1 MTLNKLTSDALADN
15 TIDNDSI
22 ANNSIPIEKLSN
34 VNLAIAPEVL
44 TIDVAAPAAGQDT
57 QWLWNWLT
65 SSLPYARRAI
75 TNSNELNVPLYKQG
89 TYTVNNF
96 AKTQYGSMTQAHTMY
111 FKWIEGAGTQ
121 NNISWV
127 TDQGTFT
134 DSHPDINGG
143 SDTTVQRLSIS
154 VPSTVTP
161 PTLTAPSVTYGV
173 SFVNAGA
180 YRFSGP
186 RDGDN
191 PNIGPLRR
199 GGTYTFNVNASG
211 HPFYLTTDNGTNF
224 AAGTYFGEYT
234 SGVTGS
240 RNDSGTVTFVV
251 PANAPDT
258 LYYQCGNH
266 SSMRGAITI
275 KDLAVETNIN
285 GNYVVYAQHTQEGH
299 KTPVELRPIPSLVN
313 QMCIVYDATTGQF
326 VPQDL
331 ATYVENTP
339 SFENKIREVAGT
351 AELVVEDG
359 SAVVA
364 KVNVYADSTYLPLTD
379 NNAGDQA
386 FATDTNKLYIWD
398 GSAWQLAGA
407 ANTGELSEGTNLY
420 FTNARADARAQLK
433 IDALVDSSPGTL
445 DTLNELAAAL
455 GDDAN
460 FSTTVTNSIATKLPL
475 AGGTLTGP
483 LTVQGNGNA
492 TVQWGDTTAIGAL
505 SFDTNDNPLI
515 RSYTGKDLFFQ
526 TNGGNNRMVI
536 LSGGNVGIGTTNPQQ
551 LLHLES
557 NSSGETRIQFKSDNL
572 GGSHGIFWVDENA
585 INQSQFYYNHSSNK
599 QFLELNG
606 NGLQIYSK
614 QASSAIAEFGSGAG
628 GYNNFSIPN
637 GNVGIGTSSPLRKIH
652 ISDAGD
658 THLVL
663 QSTNATN
670 DYEIFEMGVGANS
683 NSKVDLTFRTRN
695 NSVTGGS
702 EVMRL
707 SNDGDVHLNSGVD
720 VRIQLGTSGT
730 GATSVSDNSVYVRG
744 NDDDLILGAAGN
756 GNIFFKENAATH
768 MTIESGGNVGIGITN
783 PENALHVS
791 SSANAQILVQNS
803 STGDASIK
811 FNRSGQTFF
820 MGIESSDNSF
830 RISDTGTGVGD
841 GDRFI
846 IDASGNVGIGTTNP
860 DNNQHGSI
868 DPNLHV
874 YGGTSNSG
882 YALVARLE
890 AGNDSNERGASLLIN
905 HTNDRGLLIEA
916 GRDGRDYPNPP
927 YFNGTGNPSSSGA
940 SISDDDG
947 VAHLGILNSG
957 GTNTRMLTLRQH
969 SWIGDNK
976 YNVGINQQYPVT
988 KLEISDYKDGTGNNP
1003 NGIGLRLSSTSPNTG
1018 SNSANGGTGIEFA
1031 GHGHNYNGAGTSVAG
1046 SNPIAIRINPVYEYW
1061 GQNNSMSNYGQTY
1074 PYLKFDFKKSDNVN
1088 YITPL
1093 LVSGLGNGRVAIGN
1107 DTANVS
1113 HRLSLGSDAKSFNYR
1128 VSGSGGHAIADGS
1141 YEENARSFSL
1151 GGSDTAFITEG
1162 TVSNSN
1168 KWRVKFEGDFG
1179 NNYQGGGL
1187 NFPAAQI
1194 YVTNTQP
1201 TVYIGST
1208 NITVSRDS
1216 GTGKL
1221 KVTNQSNS
1229 YAVHFTGKI
1238 TVWDHPQSNRPTFD
1252 SEMQAISL
1260 QGTDDYGT
1268 NLYGGLIMKTPAY
1281 SEYHF
1286 QWSGTQSHSLTFTC
1300 GSYQSSTMEYTSHQ
1314 TNGGSDIHKYV
1325 FGKWANNHST
1335 HTWNEMENNGS
1346 TWGLTTTF
1354 TATDISGGSSNP
1366 DGKLVINETYGGGSV
1381 STRTLVVRTHFGS
1394 WGLTFA

>member
-1 MTLNKLTSDALADN
+1 MSKARNLSDFISDA
-15 TIDNDSI
+15 TIDSTEI
-22 ANNSIPIEKLSN
+22 ADLSVTHAKLHTDMNLSSKTLTFAANQISGNSVDGGVIS
-34 VNLAIAPEVL
+34 
-44 TIDVAAPAAGQDT
+44 
-57 QWLWNWLT
+57 
-65 SSLPYARRAI
+65 
-75 TNSNELNVPLYKQG
+75 
-89 TYTVNNF
+89 NF
-96 AKTQYGSMTQAHTMY
+96 A
-111 FKWIEGAGTQ
+111 
-121 NNISWV
+121 
-127 TDQGTFT
+127 
-134 DSHPDINGG
+134 
-143 SDTTVQRLSIS
+143 
-154 VPSTVTP
+154 ST
-161 PTLTAPSVTYGV
+161 GI
-173 SFVNAGA
+173 
-180 YRFSGP
+180 
-186 RDGDN
+186 DD
-191 PNIGPLRR
+191 
-199 GGTYTFNVNASG
+199 NASA
-211 HPFYLTTDNGTNF
+211 T
-224 AAGTYFGEYT
+224 A
-234 SGVTGS
+234 VT
-240 RNDSGTVTFVV
+240 
-251 PANAPDT
+251 
-258 LYYQCGNH
+258 
-266 SSMRGAITI
+266 
-275 KDLAVETNIN
+275 
-285 GNYVVYAQHTQEGH
+285 
-299 KTPVELRPIPSLVN
+299 
-313 QMCIVYDATTGQF
+313 
-326 VPQDL
+326 
-331 ATYVENTP
+331 
-339 SFENKIREVAGT
+339 
-351 AELVVEDG
+351 
-359 SAVVA
+359 
-364 KVNVYADSTYLPLTD
+364 
-379 NNAGDQA
+379 
-386 FATDTNKLYIWD
+386 
-398 GSAWQLAGA
+398 
-407 ANTGELSEGTNLY
+407 
-420 FTNARADARAQLK
+420 
-433 IDALVDSSPGTL
+433 
-445 DTLNELAAAL
+445 
-455 GDDAN
+455 
-460 FSTTVTNSIATKLPL
+460 
-475 AGGTLTGP
+475 
-483 LTVQGNGNA
+483 
-492 TVQWGDTTAIGAL
+492 
-505 SFDTNDNPLI
+505 
-515 RSYTGKDLFFQ
+515 
-526 TNGGNNRMVI
+526 I
-536 LSGGNVGIGTTNPQQ
+536 LSDGNVGIGNDSPSAPLHIKKSISSTYTGGNTGILNSLFNITNTFSTSTVNAQANIQLGVYDGTHNRVTGIAAVAESATNRKASLVFWTDDENTRSEKLRITGDGKVGIGTTSPEQI
-551 LLHLES
+551 LHLRSAS
-557 NSSGETRIQFKSDNL
+557 NQLRLQDSTNNKKYDLNVDLDKFMIDDMTAGVNRFAISGSNVGIGTSSPITRLTVGDGSGTEVLTIFSGSTGEGQIRFADGTS
-572 GGSHGIFWVDENA
+572 GSATYQGRVEYEH
-585 INQSQFYYNHSSNK
+585 INNI
-599 QFLELNG
+599 LRL
-606 NGLQIYSK
+606 
-614 QASSAIAEFGSGAG
+614 GAG
-628 GYNNFSIPN
+628 GGTDVAIDANGNMDLTKDGANLKLYYNSLGQYSANLGWRHLQLGNNGANYIVAGNTSAGGDLYFVVNNTTDLSTNNGSSHNGTVAMHIDST

-695 NSVTGGS
+695 NSGTGGS

-768 MTIESGGNVGIGITN
+768 MTIEPGGNVGIGITN

-846 IDASGNVGIGTTNP
+846 IDASGNVGIGTYNP

-868 DPNLHV
+868 DPKLHV

-1061 GQNNSMSNYGQTY
+1061 GQNNDMSNYGQTY

-1107 DTANVS
+1107 DTASVS

-1128 VSGSGGHAIADGS
+1128 VSGSGGHAIADGT

-1168 KWRVKFEGDFG
+1168 KWRVRFEGDFG

-1187 NFPAAQI
+1187 NLPAAVI

-1221 KVTNQSNS
+1221 KVTNQSGS

-1286 QWSGTQSHSLTFTC
+1286 QWSGQQNHSLTFTC

-1314 TNGGSDIHKYV
+1314 TNGGGDIHKYV
-1325 FGKWANNHST
+1325 FGKWANNHTT

-1354 TATDISGGSSNP
+1354 TATDQNGGSSGAH
-1366 DGKLVINETYGGGSV
+1366 GKLVINEAYGSGSV
-1381 STRTLVVRTHFGS
+1381 STRTLVVKTYYGG

>member
-1 MTLNKLTSDALADN
+1 
-15 TIDNDSI
+15 
-22 ANNSIPIEKLSN
+22 
-34 VNLAIAPEVL
+34 
-44 TIDVAAPAAGQDT
+44 
-57 QWLWNWLT
+57 
-65 SSLPYARRAI
+65 
-75 TNSNELNVPLYKQG
+75 
-89 TYTVNNF
+89 
-96 AKTQYGSMTQAHTMY
+96 
-111 FKWIEGAGTQ
+111 
-121 NNISWV
+121 
-127 TDQGTFT
+127 
-134 DSHPDINGG
+134 
-143 SDTTVQRLSIS
+143 
-154 VPSTVTP
+154 
-161 PTLTAPSVTYGV
+161 
-173 SFVNAGA
+173 
-180 YRFSGP
+180 
-186 RDGDN
+186 
-191 PNIGPLRR
+191 
-199 GGTYTFNVNASG
+199 
-211 HPFYLTTDNGTNF
+211 
-224 AAGTYFGEYT
+224 
-234 SGVTGS
+234 
-240 RNDSGTVTFVV
+240 
-251 PANAPDT
+251 
-258 LYYQCGNH
+258 
-266 SSMRGAITI
+266 
-275 KDLAVETNIN
+275 
-285 GNYVVYAQHTQEGH
+285 VYAQHTQEGH

-433 IDALVDSSPGTL
+433 IDALVDSAPGTL

-460 FSTTVTNSIATKLPL
+460 FSTTITNSIATKLPL
-475 AGGTLTGP
+475 SGGTMTGDIDMSTHQIVFDNNSQAIQIKDAGGTASYVLYQDNSDT
-483 LTVQGNGNA
+483 LILGNGT
-492 TVQWGDTTAIGAL
+492 TVEKIRLDTSGNEGAVVI
-505 SFDTNDNPLI
+505 DTN
-515 RSYTGKDLFFQ
+515 
-526 TNGGNNRMVI
+526 
-536 LSGGNVGIGTTNPQQ
+536 GNVGIGTISP
-551 LLHLES
+551 
-557 NSSGETRIQFKSDNL
+557 
-572 GGSHGIFWVDENA
+572 
-585 INQSQFYYNHSSNK
+585 SNK
-599 QFLELNG
+599 LDIKGTVGFEATNSTNSWLAYTYTDNTFRI
-606 NGLQIYSK
+606 NYN
-614 QASSAIAEFGSGAG
+614 GAG
-628 GYNNFSIPN
+628 ADEVTITSS

-695 NSVTGGS
+695 NSGTGGS

-744 NDDDLILGAAGN
+744 NDDDLILGSAGN

-768 MTIESGGNVGIGITN
+768 MTIEPGGNVGIGITN

-846 IDASGNVGIGTTNP
+846 IDASGNVGIGTYNP

-868 DPNLHV
+868 DPKLHV

-1003 NGIGLRLSSTSPNTG
+1003 NGI
-1018 SNSANGGTGIEFA
+1018 
-1031 GHGHNYNGAGTSVAG
+1031 
-1046 SNPIAIRINPVYEYW
+1046 
-1061 GQNNSMSNYGQTY
+1061 
-1074 PYLKFDFKKSDNVN
+1074 
-1088 YITPL
+1088 
-1093 LVSGLGNGRVAIGN
+1093 
-1107 DTANVS
+1107 
-1113 HRLSLGSDAKSFNYR
+1113 
-1128 VSGSGGHAIADGS
+1128 
-1141 YEENARSFSL
+1141 
-1151 GGSDTAFITEG
+1151 
-1162 TVSNSN
+1162 
-1168 KWRVKFEGDFG
+1168 
-1179 NNYQGGGL
+1179 
-1187 NFPAAQI
+1187 
-1194 YVTNTQP
+1194 
-1201 TVYIGST
+1201 
-1208 NITVSRDS
+1208 
-1216 GTGKL
+1216 
-1221 KVTNQSNS
+1221 
-1229 YAVHFTGKI
+1229 
-1238 TVWDHPQSNRPTFD
+1238 
-1252 SEMQAISL
+1252 
-1260 QGTDDYGT
+1260 
-1268 NLYGGLIMKTPAY
+1268 
-1281 SEYHF
+1281 
-1286 QWSGTQSHSLTFTC
+1286 
-1300 GSYQSSTMEYTSHQ
+1300 
-1314 TNGGSDIHKYV
+1314 
-1325 FGKWANNHST
+1325 
-1335 HTWNEMENNGS
+1335 
-1346 TWGLTTTF
+1346 
-1354 TATDISGGSSNP
+1354 
-1366 DGKLVINETYGGGSV
+1366 
-1381 STRTLVVRTHFGS
+1381 
-1394 WGLTFA
+1394 